1 MYMHAEDVKDE
12 CVSCGEE
19 AHIYCAECNGSRC
32 NTCNEQWHKH
42 PKRRHHSTE
51 VYVCHM
57 FLHTIFLAI
66 ASQVQKLES
75 AIDIVSCFE
84 ALCGVRPI
92 KELIKKIPTVRSS
105 EDANFIDKQCD

>member
-1 MYMHAEDVKDE
+1 MRAKDVKDE

-42 PKRRHHSTE
+42 PKRRHHSNE

-57 FLHTIFLAI
+57 FLHAI
-66 ASQVQKLES
+66 NWQCVYKYCS
-75 AIDIVSCFE
+75 IVL
-84 ALCGVRPI
+84 LCNTLPYR
-92 KELIKKIPTVRSS
+92 TVLGTFMYS
-105 EDANFIDKQCD
+105 FWKQINDS